1 MKEIEALANNKK
13 LTKNFAKDYPLVSQ
27 VDMIGNRVPPHSK
40 EAEIS
45 VLGAMMLDK
54 GAVAKAV
61 EMLEVDSFYYESH
74 KKIFDVMCSM
84 FENSISID
92 IYSLAEEL
100 HRRKL
105 LDLVGGTYYLSEI
118 NNSIATA
125 ANIDYHTLI
134 VQGKYLKRLL
144 IKSSGQI
151 LTSCYEDARDVLEEI
166 DLAERLIFEIA
177 DKRFS
182 RSYMTLEKIAQDAY
196 QHISMLKDRSKL
208 GAFGVPT
215 GFTYLD
221 DLLAGGFQKSDLV
234 IIAARPSMGKTA
246 LGLSIARNIAV
257 EYKLPVGFF
266 SIEMSAI
273 QLVIR
278 LISAE
283 ARIDQ
288 QRIRTGKLGHAEM
301 SKIVKTL
308 GRIAKAPLIIDDS
321 PSLNIMEFR
330 AKCRRMRAEHDVQA
344 VFIDYLQLIHP
355 PKAESREREISIIS
369 RSLKQIAKE
378 LDIPIIALAQLN
390 RLVESRKDKRPMLS
404 DLRESGSI
412 EQDSDVVLFINRPEM
427 YGIKT
432 FDDQSP
438 TENKAEI
445 IIGKQRNGPVG
456 DLTLAYLKD
465 FARFENLAYEYEK
478 PAHLQSNDYTADE
491 EDERPF

>member
-1 MKEIEALANNKK
+1 MNEIDVLVNNKK
-13 LTKNFAKDYPLVSQ
+13 FNKSYGQDYPLNSQ

-45 VLGAMMLDK
+45 VIGAMMLDK
-54 GAVAKAV
+54 GAVGKAV
-61 EMLEVDSFYYESH
+61 EMLETESFYYEAH
-74 KKIFDVMCSM
+74 QKIFDIMCSM
-84 FENSISID
+84 FERSINID
-92 IYSLAEEL
+92 IYSVAEEL

-105 LDLVGGTYYLSEI
+105 LDAVGGTYYLSEI

-125 ANIDYHTLI
+125 ANIDYHSLI
-134 VQGKYLKRLL
+134 VQEKFLKRLL

-151 LTSCYEDARDVLEEI
+151 LTNCYEDSRDALEEI

-177 DKRFS
+177 DKRFN
-182 RSYMTLEKIAQDAY
+182 RSYMTIDKLAQDAY

-208 GAFGVPT
+208 GAFGIPT

-221 DLLAGGFQKSDLV
+221 ELLAGGFQKSDLI

-246 LGLSIARNIAV
+246 LGLSVARNIAV
-257 EYKLPVGFF
+257 EYKIPVGFF

-288 QRIRTGKLGHAEM
+288 QRIRTGKLGHEEM
-301 SKIVKTL
+301 SKILNNL
-308 GRIAKAPLIIDDS
+308 GRIAKAPIVIDDS

-330 AKCRRMRAEHDVQA
+330 AKCRRMKAEHNIQA

-412 EQDSDVVLFINRPEM
+412 EQDSDVVIFINRPEQ

-432 FDDQSP
+432 FDDQSS

-456 DLTLAYLKD
+456 TVVLAYLKD
-465 FARFENLAYEYEK
+465 YARFENLAYEYNEPPPYLK
-478 PAHLQSNDYTADE
+478 ESNE
-491 EDERPF
+491 EDEKPF

>member
-1 MKEIEALANNKK
+1 MNEIDVLVNNKK
-13 LTKNFAKDYPLVSQ
+13 FNKSYGLDYPISSQ

-54 GAVAKAV
+54 GAVGKAI
-61 EMLEVDSFYYESH
+61 EMLETESFYYDAH
-74 KKIFDVMCSM
+74 QKIFDTMCSM
-84 FENSISID
+84 FERSINID
-92 IYSLAEEL
+92 IYSVAEEL

-105 LDLVGGTYYLSEI
+105 LDAVGGTYYLSEI

-125 ANIDYHTLI
+125 ANIDYHSLI
-134 VQGKYLKRLL
+134 VQEKFLKRLL

-151 LTSCYEDARDVLEEI
+151 LTNCYEDSRDALEEI

-177 DKRFS
+177 DKRFN
-182 RSYMTLEKIAQDAY
+182 RSYMTIDKLAQDAY

-208 GAFGVPT
+208 GAFGIPT

-221 DLLAGGFQKSDLV
+221 ELLAGGFQKSDLI
-234 IIAARPSMGKTA
+234 IIAATPSMGKTA

-257 EYKLPVGFF
+257 EYKIPVGFF

-288 QRIRTGKLGHAEM
+288 QRIRTGKLGHEEM
-301 SKIVKTL
+301 SKILNNL
-308 GRIAKAPLIIDDS
+308 GRIAKAPIVIDDS

-330 AKCRRMRAEHDVQA
+330 AKCRRMKAEHNIQA

-390 RLVESRKDKRPMLS
+390 RLVEARKDKRPMLS

-412 EQDSDVVLFINRPEM
+412 EQDSDVVIFINRPEQ

-432 FDDQSP
+432 FDDQSS

-456 DLTLAYLKD
+456 TVVLAYLKD
-465 FARFENLAYEYEK
+465 YARFENLAYENIEPPPYLKE
-478 PAHLQSNDYTADE
+478 SNE

>member
-1 MKEIEALANNKK
+1 MSEIETLIGNKK
-13 LTKNFAKDYPLVSQ
+13 YNKSFGHDYPTINL

-61 EMLEVDSFYYESH
+61 EMLETDSFYYEAH
-74 KKIFDVMCSM
+74 KTIFDIMCSM
-84 FENSISID
+84 FERSINID
-92 IYSLAEEL
+92 IYSVVEEL

-105 LDLVGGTYYLSEI
+105 LDSVGGTYYLSEI
-118 NNSIATA
+118 NNSIATS
-125 ANIDYHTLI
+125 ANIDYHSLI
-134 VQGKYLKRLL
+134 VQEKFLKRLL

-151 LTSCYEDARDVLEEI
+151 LSNCYEDSRDALEEI

-177 DKRFS
+177 DKRFN
-182 RSYMTLEKIAQDAY
+182 RSYMSIDKLVQEAY
-196 QHISMLKDRSKL
+196 EHISMLKDRSKL
-208 GAFGVPT
+208 SAFGVPT
-215 GFTYLD
+215 GFTKID
-221 DLLAGGFQKSDLV
+221 ELLAGGFQKSDLI

-246 LGLSIARNIAV
+246 LGLSIARNIAI
-257 EYKLPVGFF
+257 EYKIPVGFF

-288 QRIRTGKLGHAEM
+288 QRIRTGKISLEELN
-301 SKIVKTL
+301 KIVTLL
-308 GRIAKAPLIIDDS
+308 GRIAKAPIVIDDS

-330 AKCRRMRAEHDVQA
+330 AKCRRMKAEHNIQA

-390 RLVESRKDKRPMLS
+390 RLVEARKDKRPMLS

-412 EQDSDVVLFINRPEM
+412 EQDSDVVIFINRPEQ

-432 FDDQSP
+432 FDDQTS

-456 DLTLAYLKD
+456 TVILAYLKD
-465 FARFENLAYEYEK
+465 YARFENLAY
-478 PAHLQSNDYTADE
+478 DFDE
-491 EDERPF
+491 PPPYVKENNEPEDNPF